1 MPKVEIDYSNTI
13 IYKIYCKDSTIKE
26 LYIGHTTNFV
36 QRKHA
41 HKQSCINEK
50 SSNHQC
56 KLYKVIRENGG
67 WYNWRMEIINFFNC
81 KDHYEAK
88 IKEQEYFE
96 SLNATLN
103 SIEPMPK
110 PKDKPIKIIK
120 SFENKIIHK
129 CALCNITCQNENLLD
144 IHNQTKK
151 HIRRLNKKEISESL
165 DIIAGD
171 KMNDKNSQKV
181 LKILRCECCDYECS
195 RKSDF
200 KKHFLS
206 SKHKKNDKIMT
217 NDDKNSQKF
226 LEQWFTCECG
236 KEYKHRQGLWSHK
249 KKCENAASASAT
261 AVEEQPSNNL
271 IVELL
276 KQNKEF
282 KDLIIEQNKQIMEL
296 AKEKNT
302 VINNTTNNNNTNNN
316 QFNLQFFLNEQCK
329 DALNLMDF
337 VNQIKLQLSDLD
349 MIGRVGYVE
358 GMSKIFLR
366 NLHELDVFKRPIH
379 CSDLKRETLY
389 VKDKDAW
396 EKENGENIKIK
407 QAIKGIENKNI
418 KQIPIW
424 VKENP
429 ASEDFETKK
438 HMEYQ
443 NILLEAMGGSTSE
456 DDNKKCDKIIR
467 NIAKEV
473 VIDKK

>member
-81 KDHYEAK
+81 KDHYEAR

-171 KMNDKNSQKV
+171 KMNDKFTPKHAETFYC
-181 LKILRCECCDYECS
+181 KCCDFKCS
-195 RKSDF
+195 KKSDWDR
-200 KKHFLS
+200 HNLTL
-206 SKHKKNDKIMT
+206 KHKKNDKRMT
-217 NDDKNSQKF
+217 NDDKITPKNAEKF
-226 LEQWFTCECG
+226 VCECG

-249 KKCENAASASAT
+249 KKCENAAAEP
-261 AVEEQPSNNL
+261 VESEQPSNNI

-302 VINNTTNNNNTNNN
+302 VINNTTNNNN

-429 ASEDFETKK
+429 TSEDTETKK

-443 NILLEAMGGSTSE
+443 HILLEAMGGSTSE